1 MFPNEVIFGTTPHF
15 KELLVALVS
24 LLRQYS
30 DQLQALKTVLVVIG
44 SLLRLHSDLLQALK
58 KGLQQLCFSA
68 LAAPFFER
76 QQSHKVLWST
86 DGQIHTAEW
95 TLRPHDDQ
103 THETVT
109 QSSVVT

>member
-76 QQSHKVLWST
+76 QQSHKVLWSP